1 MLTRPFGLEA
11 VTCSRS
17 TPSSKASLRTAGAAS
32 TRFFGG
38 GDASAVEMEEDDAL
52 AVWVAGLV
60 VTLLNEPLS
69 FVDERSSGVS
79 KTTRTSPTF
88 ATWPASTLISL
99 MRPDTGE
106 GISTR
111 ALSVS
116 TSTIG

>member
-1 MLTRPFGLEA
+1 MLTRPFGLEG

-32 TRFFGG
+32 TRFFER

-60 VTLLNEPLS
+60 VTLLDEPLS
-69 FVDERSSGVS
+69 FVDGSPCVS

-88 ATWPASTLISL
+88 ATWPASTRISL

-106 GISTR
+106 G
-111 ALSVS
+111 
-116 TSTIG
+116 